1 MTTSLDEEISK
12 KVIRQVEFYFSD
24 SNLPRDYF
32 LRKTIGESED
42 GLVSLA
48 LICSFSKMRGHL
60 SLGEAKPE
68 DISEETLMAVANTLR
83 TSGFLKV
90 SEDGMKVGRATEL
103 AKPEELIE
111 QLDNRT
117 VAASPLPYDV
127 TREAIES
134 FFGQLAKVNSVRL
147 PTHVSAKK
155 VFCGTALIEFSTED
169 NAQMV
174 LEQTLLYDGASLEL
188 RPKKYFDEERKMQ
201 MQQVNSTKSGAD
213 CKDSEEAD
221 YPKGLVVAFTL
232 KKKQSGAKE
241 NGSHQSTKPDAHS
254 SKPDGGECE
263 AVTSPG
269 SDNVSGND
277 NGLDEVAEED
287 MKQKVNVESGPECD
301 VEEAKDDKKSSEAID
316 VKDGGKPAQKEKP
329 TAAAC
334 KNDANVVLREDLKAI
349 FEKFGTVKYVDFTMG
364 AESGFIRFEEPE
376 AAQKSRAVAVLSDVG
391 GLIVKNYIAVL
402 EPVTGEAEKEYW
414 KFRESTQ
421 HNKGRGSKHHKGGKR
436 GWSRGNKDSPSGRP
450 NKFQKFGHNK
460 H

>member
-1 MTTSLDEEISK
+1 
-12 KVIRQVEFYFSD
+12 
-24 SNLPRDYF
+24 
-32 LRKTIGESED
+32 
-42 GLVSLA
+42 
-48 LICSFSKMRGHL
+48 
-60 SLGEAKPE
+60 
-68 DISEETLMAVANTLR
+68 
-83 TSGFLKV
+83 
-90 SEDGMKVGRATEL
+90 
-103 AKPEELIE
+103 
-111 QLDNRT
+111 
-117 VAASPLPYDV
+117 
-127 TREAIES
+127 
-134 FFGQLAKVNSVRL
+134 
-147 PTHVSAKK
+147 
-155 VFCGTALIEFSTED
+155 
-169 NAQMV
+169 
-174 LEQTLLYDGASLEL
+174 
-188 RPKKYFDEERKMQ
+188 MQ

-241 NGSHQSTKPDAHS
+241 NGAHQSTKPDADT

-269 SDNVSGND
+269 SDKVSGND
-277 NGLDEVAEED
+277 NGLDKVAEED

-301 VEEAKDDKKSSEAID
+301 VEEAKDGKKSSEATD
-316 VKDGGKPAQKEKP
+316 VKDGGKPAHKEKP
-329 TAAAC
+329 TAASC
-334 KNDANVVLREDLKAI
+334 KNDPNVVLREDLKAL

-364 AESGFIRFEEPE
+364 AESGFIRYEEPE

-402 EPVTGEAEKEYW
+402 ELVTGEAEKEYW